1 MSFEI
6 ILATEEKTPIY
17 KQLVSQ
23 FEDAIRS
30 GKLQPGEQIPS
41 MNEFAANF
49 NISKE
54 TVKKAYGILRD
65 KDLLIPRQGKG
76 FYVAESSNISKPRIL
91 VLFDKLS
98 IYKEVL
104 YNSLVEELGDNVDI
118 TILTHNQN
126 LELFTYY
133 LDTCLDTYD
142 YYVITP
148 HFPLDEKSQ
157 SMAAKL
163 LSRIP
168 NRKLIMVDHW
178 MKNLPGNYGAVYQDF
193 ENDIYEG
200 LKQGLDKLKHV
211 SVLKVIML
219 ASSLYGSLISRGV
232 QRFCQENGIPFELM
246 DSAPEI
252 ISENDVFLV
261 LSSQLDSG
269 LVALARNIKAQRLEV
284 GRDVFIISYNDFEL
298 CEVVLN
304 GLTTVSTDFK
314 QMGREVAQ
322 MILSRNISKVHCNFS
337 MNRRCTF

>member
-6 ILATEEKTPIY
+6 VLATEEKTPIY

-30 GKLQPGEQIPS
+30 GRLKSGEQVPS
-41 MNEFAANF
+41 MNEFAARY

-54 TVKKAYGILRD
+54 TIKKVYGILRD
-65 KDLLIPRQGKG
+65 KDLLVPRQGKG
-76 FYVAESSNISKPRIL
+76 FYVAENSSISKPHIL

-104 YNSLVEELGDNVDI
+104 YNSLVEELGENADI

-126 LELFTYY
+126 LEFFTYC

-157 SMAAKL
+157 AMASKL
-163 LSRIP
+163 MSRIP
-168 NRKLIMVDHW
+168 YRKLIMVDNW
-178 MKNLPGNYGAVYQDF
+178 MKTLPGNYGAVYQDF

-200 LKQGLDKLKHV
+200 LKQGINKLRQV
-211 SVLKVIML
+211 SVLNVITL
-219 ASSLYGSLISRGV
+219 PSSLYGSLISRGV
-232 QRFCQENGIPFELM
+232 QRFCQDYDIPFKLM
-246 DSAPEI
+246 DSAPEV
-252 ISENDVFLV
+252 ISKDEAFLV

-269 LVALARNIKAQRLEV
+269 LAALARNIKANKLEV
-284 GRDVFIISYNDFEL
+284 ERDVFVISYNEFDL
-298 CEVVLN
+298 CEVVMN
-304 GLTTVSTDFK
+304 GLTTVSADFK
-314 QMGREVAQ
+314 QMGRSVAR
-322 MILSRNISKVHCNFS
+322 MILSRNMTKIHCDFS
-337 MNRRCTF
+337 MNRRNTF